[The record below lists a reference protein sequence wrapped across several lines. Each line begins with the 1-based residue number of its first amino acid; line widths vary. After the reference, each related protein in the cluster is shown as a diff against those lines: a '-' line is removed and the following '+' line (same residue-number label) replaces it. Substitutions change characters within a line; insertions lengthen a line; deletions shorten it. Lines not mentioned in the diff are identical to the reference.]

1 MDLKHL
7 ITLSAMTVC
16 IVLPGCAEKRPFPPE
31 AMENVS
37 PTFHFEAWR
46 DAGPSNPSGKSDS
59 GLKVQLGG
67 RIVQAA
73 KNGKGISDRGGTASH
88 RDTSCVWSD
97 GKRQANR

>member
-31 AMENVS
+31 VMENVS

-59 GLKVQLGG
+59 GIKVSWAAGLSKLLKT
-67 RIVQAA
+67 A
-73 KNGKGISDRGGTASH
+73 KAS
-88 RDTSCVWSD
+88 
-97 GKRQANR
+97 